1 MIIEAA
7 CVGRENELS
16 ELTGRVADAAGPGFV
31 LITAPHGAGKSTLLR
46 RLSEILRGRRVR
58 VAAAP
63 ELGDPAELFGDD
75 PAALLIDDA
84 DHADDAALRRLGRL
98 AAARPQAH
106 VTVILAAERSTPAI
120 ADLLPDTLRLP
131 GLDRSAVAE
140 IAAARGRSVHPSL
153 LDELTRHTM
162 GRPREIVELLDEL
175 PDRLWSRADA
185 ALPAPAREVE
195 RIQTALAACRPETRR
210 LIEAIAILNDPNSL
224 GTAVELSAV
233 GDVLSAV
240 DEAVGTGLVEPAAA
254 VGPAASALA
263 VPTPVTRAA
272 VLEVLGPKRTGLLH
286 RRASELVADPARRLH
301 HRVAAAPVPDAELAD
316 EVAAL
321 AADRGGAGEWA
332 EAAELYREAGRLTD
346 EPLRHA
352 ERVTLSVDALLAD
365 GDCLTAGSMVPTVES
380 LRETPLR
387 NATLA
392 YLAILR
398 GRSAEA
404 RIRLDRAWGIVSVER
419 EPAIAALI
427 AQRYVL
433 HCLVRCQGERLVG
446 WADRAIDMAGTASPA
461 GVEAAAIRGL
471 GLAWSGRTAD
481 AVASYDALGRDVR
494 FGAQTQRVAI
504 GHGWLQLGLD
514 EVDSARTSLE
524 TAVSMANL
532 GGSKRI
538 TLWALGWL
546 ARLRFVTGDWDGALL
561 TVAQS
566 RELATTSGITLAT
579 PLADWT
585 AAQVHCLRGDRE
597 AADAAVAHSARL
609 AGDYE
614 IMQIPLL
621 LAQAQIAEAA
631 ADYNKVTRV
640 LSPLRLLAEDTP
652 ALTEPG
658 WWPWVDVLA
667 NALVLD
673 GRLEAADSLL
683 RPHEELA
690 DLRGHRSAGARL
702 RYARGRY
709 LGAIGDI
716 ASARRKFEE
725 ALELLDGLPLR
736 HDQARVNFAYGQT
749 LRRAGKRR
757 AADAVM
763 GNARDIYRSL
773 GATAYVDRCDRELKA
788 GGLHAVRG
796 DRSSAELTP
805 QEESVTP
812 LVASGMSNREVAAE
826 LYISPKTVQYH
837 LTRIYAKLGVRSR
850 SELAALRR

>member
-1 MIIEAA
+1 MIIDAA
-7 CVGRENELS
+7 CVGRESELS
-16 ELTGRVADAAGPGFV
+16 ELTGRIVGAEGPEFI
-31 LITAPHGAGKSTLLR
+31 LITAPSGGGKSTVLR
-46 RLSEILRGRRVR
+46 RLSETLRGRGVR
-58 VAAAP
+58 VAGGA
-63 ELGDPAELFGDD
+63 EHDPASLFDGA
-75 PAALLIDDA
+75 PAVLLIDDA
-84 DHADDAALRRLGRL
+84 DRSDPNTLHRLHELADARPDAPVSTVLTADAA
-98 AAARPQAH
+98 
-106 VTVILAAERSTPAI
+106 TSAI
-120 ADLLPDTLRLP
+120 ADLLPDTMRLP

-140 IAAARGRSVHPSL
+140 IALRRGRAVHPSL
-153 LDELTRHTM
+153 IDELTRHTA

-185 ALPAPAREVE
+185 SLPAPRRVVAEV
-195 RIQTALAACRPETRR
+195 RAGLAECRPETRS
-210 LIEAIAILNDPNSL
+210 LIEAIAVLNAPESL
-224 GTAVELSAV
+224 GAAVRLAGV
-233 GDVLSAV
+233 NDVLAAV
-240 DEAVGTGLVEPAAA
+240 DEAVGTGLVRPPAA

-263 VPTPVTRAA
+263 PASPVVRAA
-272 VLEVLGPKRTGLLH
+272 IVEVIGP
-286 RRASELVADPARRLH
+286 RRAGLMHERAAELVDDPARSLH
-301 HRVAAAPVPDAELAD
+301 HRVAATPIPDPNLADEIAELAD
-316 EVAAL
+316 A
-321 AADRGGAGEWA
+321 RGSAGEWA
-332 EAAELYREAGRLTD
+332 EAAELYREAGRLTE

-352 ERVTLSVDALLAD
+352 ERVTRSVDSLLAD
-365 GDCLTAGSMVPTVES
+365 GDCLTAASMVPTVES

-404 RIRLDRAWGIVSVER
+404 RIRLDRAWGIVSFER
-419 EPAIAALI
+419 EPDIAALI

-446 WADRAIDMAGTASPA
+446 WADRAVDMAGTTSPA
-461 GVEAAAIRGL
+461 GVEAAVIRGL
-471 GLAWSGRTAD
+471 GQAWAGRVD
-481 AVASYDALGRDVR
+481 EAVTSYDDLLRDVR
-494 FGAQTQRVAI
+494 FGAQAQRVAV

-514 EVDSARTSLE
+514 HVDTARASLE
-524 TAVSMANL
+524 TAVSMVDL

-546 ARLRFVTGDWDGALL
+546 ARLQFVTGDWDTALE

-566 RELATTSGITLAT
+566 NRVGAASGITLAT

-585 AAQVHCLRGDRE
+585 AAQIHCLRGDPT
-597 AADAAVAHSARL
+597 AAEDAVTHSSRL

-621 LAQAQIAEAA
+621 LARAQIAEAA
-631 ADYNKVTRV
+631 ADYNKVTRI
-640 LSPLRLLAEDTP
+640 LSPLRMLAPDTP

-673 GRLEAADSLL
+673 GRHDDADALL
-683 RPHEELA
+683 RPHEARA
-690 DLRGHRSAGARL
+690 DERGHRSAGARL
-702 RYARGRY
+702 RYARGRH

-716 ASARRKFEE
+716 VSARRKFEE
-725 ALELLDGLPLR
+725 ALELLDGLLLR

-757 AADAVM
+757 AADTVM

-773 GATAYVDRCDRELKA
+773 GATAYVERCDRELKA
-788 GGLHAVRG
+788 GGLHALRN
-796 DRSSAELTP
+796 DRSSFELTP
-805 QEESVTP
+805 QEESVTA
-812 LVASGMSNREVAAE
+812 LVTSGLTNREVAAE

-850 SELAALRR
+850 SELTALRR